1 MRIKLVLLLVLF
13 CALTSFAQNK
23 ATVFH
28 TLNIAFP
35 IDWNKWDWYEYN
47 SKYDGFYAMEK
58 DFLWAPLYEH
68 RVGMQLNW
76 ARYSVRQGGY
86 SSVFGTGIDFLDL
99 RLNGFRHDFRYGFN
113 AKAGWGLSPVAN
125 DFTFAMHF
133 FVASDIKYFYF
144 SPEVYD
150 YEDEYSMSA
159 LFIRVLVG
167 WDLIF
172 DFRITE
178 RFGITIGADFM
189 KNILGV
195 GFAEFENGDY
205 EEPYRALQSP
215 FEKNSRF
222 LTGFGIV
229 PYIGAS
235 FHF

>member
-28 TLNIAFP
+28 TFNVAFP
-35 IDWNKWDWYEYN
+35 VDWNKWDWYAQDVRLDDYYLTEN
-47 SKYDGFYAMEK
+47 F
-58 DFLWAPLYEH
+58 FWAPLYDK
-68 RVGMQLNW
+68 RAGLQLNW

-86 SSVFGTGIDFLDL
+86 SSVYGAGIDFLDL
-99 RLNGFRHDFRYGFN
+99 RVNRFRHDFRYGFN

-167 WDLIF
+167 WDLVF

-215 FEKNSRF
+215 FEKSSRF